1 MADRRQ
7 RRTEQAIAA
16 QQRGEQVV
24 NARELVL
31 LLGRAIDIIIDE
43 APDPETAARVVSRID
58 REVMGGPER
67 LEERAD
73 KPW

>member
-1 MADRRQ
+1 M
-7 RRTEQAIAA
+7 
-16 QQRGEQVV
+16 
-24 NARELVL
+24 
-31 LLGRAIDIIIDE
+31 IDIIIDE
-43 APDPETAARVVSRID
+43 APDAETAARVVSRID